1 MITKD
6 TIVTVLKRC
15 IDSLETIANAQ
26 RLGERTVVNKISKSN
41 NQYDYTVYLPANDYT
56 KTFTLT
62 AQTKSGNTSAIKMRY
77 YYTWDNPDV
86 MAGALDHSNMPG
98 RTLMPNYGIPE
109 KGVLR
114 WNFNAR
120 NNETPHTLYVKFS
133 FEGTDDVTWTIT

>member
-26 RLGERTVVNKISKSN
+26 RLGEKTVVNKISKST
-41 NQYDYTVYLPANDYT
+41 NQYDYSVYLPANDYT

-62 AQTKSGNTSAIKMRY
+62 ARTKSGNTSAIKMRY
-77 YYTWDNPDV
+77 YYTWDNPNV
-86 MAGALDHSNMPG
+86 MAGALDRSNMPG
-98 RTLMPNYGIPE
+98 RTLMYNYGMPE
-109 KGVLR
+109 KGVLK
-114 WNFNAR
+114 WSFNAR
-120 NNETPHTLYVKFS
+120 NNEIPHTLYVKFS